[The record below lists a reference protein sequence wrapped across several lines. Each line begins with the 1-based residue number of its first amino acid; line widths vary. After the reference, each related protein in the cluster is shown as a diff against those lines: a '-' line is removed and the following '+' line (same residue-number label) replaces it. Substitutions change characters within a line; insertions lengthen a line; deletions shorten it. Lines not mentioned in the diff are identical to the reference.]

1 MEFTHT
7 EYETLVKTSE
17 KVDSQERRLEAV
29 EADIKILK
37 EKNEVLYEMSVNLKT
52 LSDGVIAIKEDVKTM
67 KTEQGQFRE
76 ELADLRNAPHKK
88 KSQWMDKAI
97 GAVIGAIGAG
107 VLAFLLNTLCP
118 SIFS

>member
-1 MEFTHT
+1 MEFTHA
-7 EYETLVKTSE
+7 EYETLVKASE
-17 KVDSQERRLEAV
+17 KIDSQERRLESL
-29 EADIKILK
+29 ESDIKILK

-97 GAVIGAIGAG
+97 GAVMGAIGAAILG
-107 VLAFLLNTLCP
+107 YVLNNLTN
-118 SIFS
+118 IFS

>member
-1 MEFTHT
+1 MEFTHS

-17 KVDSQERRLEAV
+17 KVDNQERRLEAV

-88 KSQWMDKAI
+88 KSQWMDKAV
-97 GAVIGAIGAG
+97 GAVMGAIGAAILG
-107 VLAFLLNTLCP
+107 YVLSNVFPVL
-118 SIFS
+118 FK